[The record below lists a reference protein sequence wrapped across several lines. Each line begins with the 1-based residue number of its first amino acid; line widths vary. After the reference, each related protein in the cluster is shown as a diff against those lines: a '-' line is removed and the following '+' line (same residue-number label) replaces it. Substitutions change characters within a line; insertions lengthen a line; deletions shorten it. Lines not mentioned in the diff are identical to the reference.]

1 MLRVG
6 GFPGGA
12 HAAVGGCA
20 VHRFEVEVWGI
31 VRVWVVLID
40 SLVF

>member
-1 MLRVG
+1 M
-6 GFPGGA
+6 GFPDGA
-12 HAAVGGCA
+12 HAAAGGCA

-31 VRVWVVLID
+31 VRMLVVLID